1 MHFLPISRIDIL
13 HICSEVVCMQK
24 KDEQNK
30 FNFLVFVLH
39 SLFGIGTLLIL
50 LFLFAV
56 LISSELISAN
66 SMTLSACISVFFS
79 SLTAS
84 IFSAVKFGK
93 RLITALLQGLFFYLV
108 IYLIGIIVFGR
119 FLPDNVTLWIP
130 ISCFLGSLFGAV
142 LSTFFRLRKQ

>member
-1 MHFLPISRIDIL
+1 
-13 HICSEVVCMQK
+13 MQK
-24 KDEQNK
+24 KEEQNK

>member
-1 MHFLPISRIDIL
+1 
-13 HICSEVVCMQK
+13 MQK

-50 LFLFAV
+50 LFLSAA

-66 SMTLSACISVFFS
+66 SMTLLAYLSVFFS

-93 RLITALLQGLFFYLV
+93 KLITALLQGLLFFLA

-119 FLPDNVTLWIP
+119 FLPDNVTPWIP
-130 ISCFLGSLFGAV
+130 VSCFLGSLLGAV
-142 LSTFFRLRKQ
+142 LSTFFRLRKR